1 MMTDVSMCLRGPLRN
16 SAGTT
21 FLRKMIGFAVQRL
34 TELEA
39 GEVNRS
45 CVRRGG

>member
-1 MMTDVSMCLRGPLRN
+1 MMTDVSMCLRGPLKK
-16 SAGTT
+16 SADAI

-34 TELEA
+34 MELEA
-39 GEVNRS
+39 GEVNRC